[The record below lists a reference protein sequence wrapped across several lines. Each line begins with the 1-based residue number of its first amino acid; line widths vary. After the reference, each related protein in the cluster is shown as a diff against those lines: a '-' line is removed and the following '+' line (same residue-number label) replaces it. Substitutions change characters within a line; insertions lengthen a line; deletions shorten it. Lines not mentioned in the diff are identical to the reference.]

1 MMVKMHSPYRNAKPG
16 QSGEYRT
23 GWRPKGTKRKYFE
36 MLFSQLQVLLECYP
50 LQLSPR
56 TISESVSYRRKGA
69 QHFDPVLCC
78 ERMRRVH
85 AAEVGEA
92 GWRVCRSPTQDVA
105 QLRRVCVDGVPRHQE
120 LGRQMDQSITC
131 NSAFYSKVSGGKQ
144 ALTAE
149 HSNSSVE
156 LKLGREY
163 LKILR
168 YLVLLEII
176 AKCTQL

>member
-1 MMVKMHSPYRNAKPG
+1 MVKMHSPYRNAKPG

-23 GWRPKGTKRKYFE
+23 GWRPKATKRKYFE

-50 LQLSPR
+50 LQMSPR

-92 GWRVCRSPTQDVA
+92 GGRVCRSPTQDVA

-120 LGRQMDQSITC
+120 LGRQMDQSITF
-131 NSAFYSKVSGGKQ
+131 NSAFYSKVSGGKNRLSYQ
-144 ALTAE
+144 
-149 HSNSSVE
+149 
-156 LKLGREY
+156 R
-163 LKILR
+163 ILI
-168 YLVLLEII
+168 L
-176 AKCTQL
+176 QLN